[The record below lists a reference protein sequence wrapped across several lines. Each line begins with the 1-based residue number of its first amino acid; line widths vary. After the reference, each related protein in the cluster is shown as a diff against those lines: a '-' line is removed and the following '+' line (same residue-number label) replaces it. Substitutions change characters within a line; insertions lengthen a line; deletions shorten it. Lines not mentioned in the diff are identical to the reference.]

1 MATEPPRRFRQR
13 RFLHFL
19 ATFYALVWIITAIR
33 PIDRGD
39 WFIENLLVFAA
50 VPVLILTYR
59 RLPLSDASYLLLA
72 IFWALHA
79 IGAHYT
85 YAKVPL
91 GDWMKE
97 AFAWDRNHF
106 DRLVHCLFGLLLL
119 VPVREVLMRTV
130 GARGFWSYALS
141 FTVIVSASGFFEIME
156 AIVAQIVSP
165 ELGAAYLGTQG
176 DQWDAQKDMALAAAG
191 VAIASVLLAAFAAFS
206 GRKIS
211 DDEIRRS
218 AG

>member
-1 MATEPPRRFRQR
+1 MATKPLRFQNR
-13 RFLHFL
+13 RFLQLL
-19 ATFYALVWIITAIR
+19 AACYAVVWIITAIR

-39 WFIENLLVFAA
+39 WLIENLLVFAA

-59 RLPLSDASYLLLA
+59 RLPLSDLSYLLLA
-72 IFWALHA
+72 IFLALHA

-97 AFAWDRNHF
+97 ALAWDRNHF

-130 GARGFWSYALS
+130 GTRGFWSYALS
-141 FTVIVSASGFFEIME
+141 FTVIVSASGFFEIVE

-165 ELGAAYLGTQG
+165 ELGIAYLGTQG
-176 DQWDAQKDMALAAAG
+176 DQWDAQKDMAAAVAGAVCASLFLAA
-191 VAIASVLLAAFAAFS
+191 IARWR
-206 GRKIS
+206 GRKINPPP
-211 DDEIRRS
+211 
-218 AG
+218 G

>member
-1 MATEPPRRFRQR
+1 MATEPLRRFQNR

-19 ATFYALVWIITAIR
+19 AAAYAVVWIITAIR
-33 PIDRGD
+33 PLDRGD

-59 RLPLSDASYLLLA
+59 RRPLSDASYLLLA
-72 IFWALHA
+72 IFLALHA

-97 AFAWDRNHF
+97 ALAWDRNHF

-119 VPVREVLMRTV
+119 FPVREVLLRTV

-141 FTVIVSASGFFEIME
+141 FTVIVSASGFFEIVE

-165 ELGAAYLGTQG
+165 ELGIAYLGTQG
-176 DQWDAQKDMALAAAG
+176 DQWDAQKDMAAAVAGAVCSSVFLAA
-191 VAIASVLLAAFAAFS
+191 IATLR
-206 GRKIS
+206 GRKTNPPP
-211 DDEIRRS
+211 
-218 AG
+218 G

>member
-1 MATEPPRRFRQR
+1 MAIEPRRRFQNRH
-13 RFLHFL
+13 FLHFL
-19 ATFYALVWIITAIR
+19 VASYALVWIITAIR

-50 VPVLILTYR
+50 VPLLILTYR
-59 RLPLSDASYLLLA
+59 RLPLSDSSYLLLA
-72 IFWALHA
+72 IFLALHA

-97 AFAWDRNHF
+97 ALAWDRNHF

-119 VPVREVLMRTV
+119 VPVREVLVRTV
-130 GARGFWSYALS
+130 HARGFWSYALPYI
-141 FTVIVSASGFFEIME
+141 VIVSASGFFEIVE

-165 ELGAAYLGTQG
+165 ELGTAYLGTQG
-176 DQWDAQKDMALAAAG
+176 DQWDAQKDMAVAAAG
-191 VAIASVLLAAFAAFS
+191 AICASVLLAAIATWR
-206 GRKIS
+206 GRKS
-211 DDEIRRS
+211 NPPL
-218 AG
+218 G

>member
-1 MATEPPRRFRQR
+1 MATEPLRKFQNR
-13 RFLHFL
+13 RFLHLL
-19 ATFYALVWIITAIR
+19 AAAYAVVWIITAIR

-59 RLPLSDASYLLLA
+59 RLPLSDSSYLLLA
-72 IFWALHA
+72 IFLALHA
-79 IGAHYT
+79 VGAHYT

-97 AFAWDRNHF
+97 ALAWDRNHF

-119 VPVREVLMRTV
+119 IPVREVLIRTV

-141 FTVIVSASGFFEIME
+141 FTVIVSASGFFEIVE

-176 DQWDAQKDMALAAAG
+176 DQWDAQKDMAVAVAG
-191 VAIASVLLAAFAAFS
+191 ALCSIALVAAIAAL
-206 GRKIS
+206 GERKIP
-211 DDEIRRS
+211 RQ
-218 AG
+218 

>member
-1 MATEPPRRFRQR
+1 MQQNFRRR
-13 RFLHFL
+13 RFLHLL
-19 ATFYALVWIITAIR
+19 AACYAVVWIITAIR
-33 PIDRGD
+33 PIDFGD
-39 WFIENLLVFAA
+39 WLIENLLVFAA

-59 RLPLSDASYLLLA
+59 RLPLSNASYLLLA
-72 IFWALHA
+72 IFLTLHA
-79 IGAHYT
+79 VGAHYT

-119 VPVREVLMRTV
+119 VPVREVLIRTV
-130 GARGFWSYALS
+130 RARGFWSYALS
-141 FTVIVSASGFFEIME
+141 FTVIVSASGFFEIVE

-165 ELGAAYLGTQG
+165 ELGTAYLGTQG
-176 DQWDAQKDMALAAAG
+176 DEWDAQKDMAVAMAGAAF
-191 VAIASVLLAAFAAFS
+191 ASVLLAAIAAIRE
-206 GRKIS
+206 RKIP

-218 AG
+218 PR

>member
-1 MATEPPRRFRQR
+1 MATEPPRRFQNR

-19 ATFYALVWIITAIR
+19 ATAYAVVWIIMAIR

-39 WFIENLLVFAA
+39 WFIENLLVFVA

-59 RLPLSDASYLLLA
+59 RLPLSDSSYLLLA
-72 IFWALHA
+72 IFLALHA
-79 IGAHYT
+79 VGAHYT

-97 AFAWDRNHF
+97 ALAWDRNHF

-130 GARGFWSYALS
+130 PARGFWSYALS
-141 FTVIVSASGFFEIME
+141 LTVIVSASGFFEIVE

-165 ELGAAYLGTQG
+165 ELGIAYLGTQG
-176 DQWDAQKDMALAAAG
+176 DQWDAQKDMAAAITGGLCSIVIVA
-191 VAIASVLLAAFAAFS
+191 AIAALR
-206 GRKIS
+206 GRTIP
-211 DDEIRRS
+211 RR
-218 AG
+218 

>member
-1 MATEPPRRFRQR
+1 MATDPLRKFQNR

-19 ATFYALVWIITAIR
+19 AAAYAVVWIITAIR

-50 VPVLILTYR
+50 VPILILTYR

-72 IFWALHA
+72 IFLALHA
-79 IGAHYT
+79 VGAHYT

-97 AFAWDRNHF
+97 ALAWDRNHF

-119 VPVREVLMRTV
+119 VPVREVLIRTV
-130 GARGFWSYALS
+130 GTRGFWSYALS
-141 FTVIVSASGFFEIME
+141 FTVIVSASGFFEILE

-165 ELGAAYLGTQG
+165 ELGIAYLGTQG
-176 DQWDAQKDMALAAAG
+176 DPWDAQKDMAAAITGGLCSIVIVA
-191 VAIASVLLAAFAAFS
+191 AIAALR
-206 GRKIS
+206 GRTIP
-211 DDEIRRS
+211 RR
-218 AG
+218 